1 MEIQNTMPKAMPA
14 SASGP
19 EGQVLPAG
27 GKATAQ
33 SVEIKAPPK
42 VPEFEPK
49 DLDKAV
55 QDLQAYVDG
64 LGRDLSFRRDESIDR
79 SIITVRDSSTNQVVR
94 QIPGEEVIA
103 ISRQIKED
111 LNALRAGMLMKGEV

>member
-1 MEIQNTMPKAMPA
+1 MEIQNTMPKATAA
-14 SASGP
+14 SVSGT

-27 GKATAQ
+27 GKATVQ

-111 LNALRAGMLMKGEV
+111 LNELRAGMLMKGEV

>member
-1 MEIQNTMPKAMPA
+1 MEIQNKMPNATAA
-14 SASGP
+14 SMSG
-19 EGQVLPAG
+19 EGGQVLPPG
-27 GKATAQ
+27 GKASAQ
-33 SVEIKAPPK
+33 AVEIKAPPK
-42 VPEFEPK
+42 VPDFEPK
-49 DLDKAV
+49 DLAKAV

-111 LNALRAGMLMKGEV
+111 LNELRSGMLMKDEV

>member
-1 MEIQNTMPKAMPA
+1 MEIQNTMPKATAA
-14 SASGP
+14 SVSGT

-27 GKATAQ
+27 GKVTVQ

>member
-1 MEIQNTMPKAMPA
+1 MEIQNTMPKVTAA
-14 SASGP
+14 SVSGT

-27 GKATAQ
+27 GKATVQ

-79 SIITVRDSSTNQVVR
+79 SIITVRDASTNQVVR

-111 LNALRAGMLMKGEV
+111 LNELRAGMLMKGEV

>member
-1 MEIQNTMPKAMPA
+1 MEIQNTMPKVTAA
-14 SASGP
+14 SVSGT

-27 GKATAQ
+27 GKATVQ

-111 LNALRAGMLMKGEV
+111 LNELRAGMLMKGEV